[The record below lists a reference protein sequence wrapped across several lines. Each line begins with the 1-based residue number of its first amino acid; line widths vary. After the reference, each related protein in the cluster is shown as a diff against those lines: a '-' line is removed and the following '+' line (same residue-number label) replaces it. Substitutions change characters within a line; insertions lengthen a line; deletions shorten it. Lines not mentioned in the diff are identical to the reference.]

1 MAGRATIPAVPD
13 PAGHPRTVRY
23 EAAGWGVGE
32 LRLLGDAVLAHVR
45 PQPGSGLE
53 PQGSHPLVERLQAH
67 LAGERV
73 AYDDVELVLDWCT
86 PLQRRL
92 AEALRRVPWGE
103 TVSYGELAALAG
115 APRAPRAAG
124 AFCAGSQVAL
134 ILPCHR
140 VVAASGI
147 GAFGSEGVSVKRR
160 LLALEGVEL

>member
-1 MAGRATIPAVPD
+1 MEI
-13 PAGHPRTVRY
+13 VRY
-23 EAAGWGVGE
+23 EAEGWGVGE
-32 LRLLGDAVLAHVR
+32 LRLVDGAVLTHVR
-45 PQPGSGLE
+45 PHPGSGLE
-53 PQGSHPLVERLQAH
+53 PKGSHLLVERFRAH

-86 PLQRRL
+86 PLQRAI

-124 AFCAGSQVAL
+124 AFCAQSQVAL

-140 VVAASGI
+140 VTAAG
-147 GAFGSEGVSVKRR
+147 GLGGYGSDGVEVKRR
-160 LLALEGVEL
+160 LLALEGVAL